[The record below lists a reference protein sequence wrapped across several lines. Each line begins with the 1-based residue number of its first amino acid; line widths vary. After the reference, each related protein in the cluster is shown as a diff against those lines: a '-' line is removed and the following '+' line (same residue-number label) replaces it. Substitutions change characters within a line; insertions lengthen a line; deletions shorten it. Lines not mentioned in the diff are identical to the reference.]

1 MLSRQIRILNFDDSV
16 VKQKELLHRFN
27 PAIIDFA
34 RIGPYCR
41 LWSNKKTADEIKKS
55 LNPDCKH
62 AITFLG
68 SGDFH
73 HLSTILIEQFEED
86 FCVVIFDLH
95 PDLDNLPPRFSCGS
109 WVNLAAAQGRVK
121 KIIMLGPSSEDL
133 SFPNN
138 MTFNLGWFKDAR
150 VELYPFYHEPSLMLW
165 KNLRE
170 NHFIHPR
177 GNGIF
182 QRINWENLRDK
193 DIGRTITDII
203 ERLPTKHIY
212 ISIDKDCL
220 NWNYALTNWEPGV
233 ISLAWLLEALKI
245 LRDNTTIIGMDIVG
259 DYSRIKTKSLFKK
272 LCSNWDHP
280 RQLADGLS
288 FYKIN
293 EINEATNLKILDL
306 FLE

>member
-1 MLSRQIRILNFDDSV
+1 MLSGQIRILNFDDSV
-16 VKQKELLHRFN
+16 VKQKELLRRFN
-27 PAIIDFA
+27 PTVIDLT

-41 LWSNKKTADEIKKS
+41 LWTNKKTAAEIKKF
-55 LNPDCKH
+55 LNPAWKH

-73 HLSTILIEQFEED
+73 HISKLLIEQFQED
-86 FCVVIFDLH
+86 FCIVIFDLH

-121 KIIMLGPSSEDL
+121 KIVMLGPSSKDL
-133 SFPNN
+133 SFPDN
-138 MTFNLGWFKDAR
+138 MTFNFSSFKDAR
-150 VELYPFYHEPSLMLW
+150 VELYPFYHAPSLMLW

-177 GNGIF
+177 GCGIF
-182 QRINWENLRDK
+182 QRITWENLRDK
-193 DIGRTITDII
+193 DIRQAITDII

-220 NWNYALTNWEPGV
+220 NWDCAVTNWEPGV
-233 ISLAWLLEALKI
+233 ISLDWLLEALKI
-245 LRDNTTIIGMDIVG
+245 LIDSTTIIGMDIVG
-259 DYSRIKTKSLFKK
+259 DYSRIKTNSLLRK

-280 RQLADGLS
+280 HQLAEGISLR
-288 FYKIN
+288 KIN
-293 EINEATNLKILDL
+293 EINEATNLKILSL